1 MKFMKRPRRLALL
14 WVLERFG
21 ISTEVFYP
29 YGVEV
34 HVPKHSDLSMR
45 YNLVRKRPYEV
56 GEARMIQSFLKPGT
70 HVVELGGCVGV
81 ISTLIRHVIGPE
93 AQHIVVEADPDL
105 AQVCGANAAR
115 EARPGAM
122 TLVNA
127 AVDYSGAKTVRFAAG
142 HNAHV
147 GHIAQDG
154 EDGRDVPTT
163 TLAALMPH
171 LPPDGD
177 AALICDIEGAELALC
192 ATDAAHL
199 ARFSLIVLETHPD
212 VYPHGAA
219 DLAHIRQQFDTAG
232 FEVID
237 EYEQVIG
244 FRRCGVA

>member
-1 MKFMKRPRRLALL
+1 
-14 WVLERFG
+14 
-21 ISTEVFYP
+21 
-29 YGVEV
+29 
-34 HVPKHSDLSMR
+34 
-45 YNLVRKRPYEV
+45 
-56 GEARMIQSFLKPGT
+56 
-70 HVVELGGCVGV
+70 VGV
-81 ISTLIRHVIGPE
+81 ISALIRHVIGPD
-93 AQHIVVEADPDL
+93 AHHVVVEADPDL

-127 AVDYSGAKTVRFAAG
+127 AVDYSGAQTVRFAAG

-147 GHIAQDG
+147 GHIAEDG

-171 LPPDGD
+171 LPQDGE
-177 AALICDIEGAELALC
+177 AALVCDIEGAELALC

-199 ARFSLIVLETHPD
+199 ARFDLVILETHPN
-212 VYPHGAA
+212 VYPAGVS
-219 DLAHIRQQFDTAG
+219 DLNQIRQQMDNAG

-244 FRRCGVA
+244 FRRRAA